1 MKMNVAIIGGGI
13 EGTAAARYWGGL
25 GASVT
30 IHDRSSDIIVPPGVQ
45 TVLGADYLKSLNEYD
60 LIVRS
65 PGISPSLLKTTKPVT
80 TGTKEFFQKCP
91 ARIIGVTGTK
101 GKGTTS
107 TLIARILEEAGK
119 RVWLGGNI
127 GRSPLDFLSKVR
139 ASDIVVLE
147 LSSFQLMEL
156 DVSPHI
162 AVCLMVVPE
171 HMDWHKDIRE
181 YLAAKGNIF
190 WHQRPTDI
198 AIFNT
203 NNDFSTQIALLSPG
217 RKIPYMSPPGAY
229 IKDGKVILGGDDICA
244 TCETGLIGRHNL
256 ENICAAVTAVQEV
269 GGVEIAAMK
278 RAVAG
283 FKGLEHR
290 LEFVAEIDD
299 VRYYDDSFST
309 TPETAIAAVAS
320 FEEPKVLIL
329 GGSDKKSDY
338 HDLAK
343 AVARGNVSEVI
354 LIGAMADKIKAALAE
369 AGYTKVRAGGET
381 MKAILEVVRDVAQSG
396 DVVLLSPACASFGM
410 FRDYK
415 DRGVQFKSAVLA
427 RG

>member
-1 MKMNVAIIGGGI
+1 M
-13 EGTAAARYWGGL
+13 
-25 GASVT
+25 
-30 IHDRSSDIIVPPGVQ
+30 
-45 TVLGADYLKSLNEYD
+45 
-60 LIVRS
+60 
-65 PGISPSLLKTTKPVT
+65 
-80 TGTKEFFQKCP
+80 
-91 ARIIGVTGTK
+91 
-101 GKGTTS
+101 
-107 TLIARILEEAGK
+107 
-119 RVWLGGNI
+119 
-127 GRSPLDFLSKVR
+127 
-139 ASDIVVLE
+139 
-147 LSSFQLMEL
+147 
-156 DVSPHI
+156 
-162 AVCLMVVPE
+162 
-171 HMDWHKDIRE
+171 
-181 YLAAKGNIF
+181 
-190 WHQRPTDI
+190 
-198 AIFNT
+198 
-203 NNDFSTQIALLSPG
+203 
-217 RKIPYMSPPGAY
+217 
-229 IKDGKVILGGDDICA
+229 
-244 TCETGLIGRHNL
+244 
-256 ENICAAVTAVQEV
+256 TAVQEV